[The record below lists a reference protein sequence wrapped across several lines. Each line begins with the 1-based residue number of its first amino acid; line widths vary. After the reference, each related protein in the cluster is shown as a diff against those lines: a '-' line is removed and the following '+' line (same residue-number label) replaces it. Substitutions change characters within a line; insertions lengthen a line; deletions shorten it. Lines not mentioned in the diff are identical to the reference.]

1 MADRKLT
8 LVTGRRYETKFLLD
22 GTIKVRDF
30 DVECIDAGPAP
41 WPVFRDMVTTISY
54 DVGEQAMSH
63 YLLAKDRG
71 KPLTAIPVF
80 TSRFFPQMGV
90 TINRSSG
97 IRDPRDLIGK
107 RVGVAGFGYNPA
119 AWIRSILTHQ
129 YDVPVERIIWVEDA
143 EDRFLAGLDYPRS
156 RRFTVERAAGVADL
170 VLKGE
175 LDANIP
181 AGGGPA
187 PTETTTKL
195 FDDPYAEIRAYVRDT
210 GVFPINTV
218 MTLKQEV
225 ADRYPDLP
233 ARLMEAF
240 TQARA
245 LYMDEVRSGKETDH
259 MGIQTSA
266 LFDMGLFPDEYGL
279 GPSRNAVRMMITY
292 CYEQGLIRKLYEP
305 EDLFV
310 CG

>member
-1 MADRKLT
+1 MADQKLR

-22 GTIKVRDF
+22 GTVKVRDF

-54 DVGEQAMSH
+54 DIGEQAMSH

-97 IRDPRDLIGK
+97 IREPGDLVGK

-119 AWIRSILTHQ
+119 AWIRSILAHQ
-129 YDVPVERIIWVEDA
+129 YEVPVERIIWVEDA

-156 RRFTVERAAGVADL
+156 RRFTIERAADVAGL
-170 VLKGE
+170 VVRGE
-175 LDANIP
+175 IDANIP

-187 PTETTTKL
+187 PTETTKKL
-195 FDDPYAEIRAYVRDT
+195 FDDGYAEIRAYVRDT

-218 MTLKQEV
+218 MTLKEAV
-225 ADRYPDLP
+225 VDRYPDLP

-240 TQARA
+240 SEARG
-245 LYMDEVRSGKETDH
+245 LYMQELSAGKETDH
-259 MGIQTSA
+259 MGIKTSA
-266 LFDMGLFPDEYGL
+266 LQEMGLFPDQYGL
-279 GPSRNAVRMMITY
+279 APNRLAVRMMVQY

-305 EDLFV
+305 EELFV
-310 CG
+310 